1 MSKHLALM
9 TEDEREECVG
19 MWVDTPK
26 GRGVLVDHMSMHGYY
41 EAVVFMP
48 STGNLF
54 DGTWNW
60 DKLEI
65 LPHLPRAWEF
75 DGAPSIGAVPAARKR
90 QLLSFVHGEDSQYQ
104 WAVYDGDTPVIRHMR
119 RDDAWAHFKKLVER
133 KERASDPDWCWL
145 T

>member
-9 TEDEREECVG
+9 TEDEREDCRG
-19 MWVDTPK
+19 MWVNTPK

>member
-1 MSKHLALM
+1 MTKHLALM
-9 TEDEREECVG
+9 TNEEREDCRG

-75 DGAPSIGAVPAARKR
+75 DGAPSIGVVPAARKH

-104 WAVYDGDTPVIRHMR
+104 WTVYYGDTPVMRRMR
-119 RDDAWAHFKKLVER
+119 RDDAWAYFKKLVEEQ
-133 KERASDPDWCWL
+133 ERASDPDLCWL
-145 T
+145 